1 MNKKLVKHALCFL
14 MLMVLAMPAIV
25 AAQNYE
31 ENLGVDLINNINV
44 PKGQTDLAQVV
55 VNIINWVLGF
65 LALVAIVIV
74 LIGGFEWM
82 TAGGNEDK
90 VGTAKKRLTYGLIG
104 LAIIFL
110 AWAIVRF
117 VLNQF
122 SSWAGGTTT

>member
-25 AAQNYE
+25 AAQNFG
-31 ENLGVDLINNINV
+31 ENLINNINV
-44 PKGQTDLAQVV
+44 PKGQTDLAQVA

-122 SSWAGGTTT
+122 SSWVGGTTT

>member
-14 MLMVLAMPAIV
+14 MLMVFAMPAIV
-25 AAQNYE
+25 AAQNFG
-31 ENLGVDLINNINV
+31 ENLINNINV
-44 PKGQTDLAQVV
+44 PKGQTDLAQVA